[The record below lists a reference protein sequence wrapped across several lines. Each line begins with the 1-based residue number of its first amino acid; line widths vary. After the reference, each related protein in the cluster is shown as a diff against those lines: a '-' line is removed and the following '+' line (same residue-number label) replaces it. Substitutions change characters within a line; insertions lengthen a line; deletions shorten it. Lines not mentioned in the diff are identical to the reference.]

1 MCLREVSVRLP
12 VPIAESATEFQRI
25 ADASPAPMWVT
36 GLDRRRTFVN
46 RAYVDFVGVGGQA
59 ALEFDWRAILHPD
72 DQTQVVAASAAGE
85 ASLAPFTLEGRY
97 RRADGEWRWIRSVS
111 QPRFDDAGA
120 HCGFIG
126 VAHDVTDAKQGE
138 AALRRREQELAALFD
153 QTAAGLAQI
162 DLAGRVLRANG
173 RFCEIVG
180 RPLETVLSSCLADLT
195 HPDDVPGN
203 LELIDRAIREGTPY
217 THEKRFLRPD
227 GSSVWVSNAVS
238 VLRDAEGAPQG
249 LLAVT
254 LDITDRRA
262 TEGEVRANEARLAF
276 LDALGAAT
284 AGAVDADEVMAITT
298 RMLGE
303 HLQVSDCA
311 YADVEPDESRFH
323 IRGDWH
329 RPDVPSIVGNYRLE
343 AFGSLAVAK
352 MRGGQPLVID
362 DIVAELGEDGSA
374 TFVGL
379 GIRATIVMPFVTG
392 GRLAGMMAIHDAA
405 PRRWTA
411 AEQAL
416 LREVSERS
424 WAHVQRVRAEAALR
438 ESERRL
444 RLAIEGARIGAWD
457 FDVVT
462 GRGSWSPLAAE
473 IVGVPHSMRLS
484 AEQRAAMI
492 HPDDRAR
499 VAKGNARLIVAGA
512 EFADEY
518 RIVRPDGAVRWI
530 ASHGAI
536 ERDAEGKPLRAI
548 GTIRDVTD
556 AREAREQLRAL
567 ADTLEAQVAERT
579 AERDGMWRLSRD
591 LMLVIGRNR
600 RVRAVNPALA
610 GLGYAPDEVIGK
622 GLARFIHP
630 DDRAAA
636 TAAIRAAA
644 YHPISEFHAR
654 LRAKDG
660 GWRAFAWSAAP
671 GEDEAYVIG
680 RDVTAEALRREELTE
695 AQEQLRQGQKM
706 ESLGQ
711 LTGGVAH
718 DFNNLLTPILGGLD
732 MLARD
737 PDLPERRKRL
747 VRGALESAERAR
759 VLVQRLLAFARRQP
773 LQPQPVDL
781 PMLMETMREL
791 IASTVGPQI
800 DVRAE
805 VAPGLPPAL
814 ADRNQLELALLNLAV
829 NARDAMPDGGR
840 LTLAANGVDD
850 PGELGAGRYVLVS
863 VADTGVGM
871 DAETVARAIE
881 PFFSTKGLGKGT
893 GLGLSMV
900 HGLASQLGGA
910 MRIHS
915 RPGDGTRVEL
925 YLPVADTPV
934 AAESRPAP
942 VLGGPHS
949 GRVLLVDDEPDVRAA
964 TAEML
969 AGLGYQVATAA
980 SGTEALTALG
990 GKPDLLVTDHLM
1002 PGMTGADLAR
1012 AARARRPDLKILLI
1026 SGYAGIDQVPPDLPR
1041 LAKPFRLAELARSL
1055 AAL

>member
-1 MCLREVSVRLP
+1 LP
-12 VPIAESATEFQRI
+12 VETAASPTEFQRI

-46 RAYVDFVGVGGQA
+46 RAYVDFVGVDGQA
-59 ALEFDWRAILHPD
+59 ALDFDWRAILHPD
-72 DQTQVVAASAAGE
+72 DEEQVVAASQAGE

-111 QPRFDDAGA
+111 QPRFDETGA
-120 HCGFIG
+120 HNGFIG
-126 VAHDVTDAKQGE
+126 VAHDVTEARQGE
-138 AALRRREQELAALFD
+138 AVLRQREQELAALFD
-153 QTAAGLAQI
+153 QTAAGLAQVDMSGCI
-162 DLAGRVLRANG
+162 VRANQRFCQILGRELDALIGANLLDLTAPEDLAANIALV
-173 RFCEIVG
+173 E
-180 RPLETVLSSCLADLT
+180 
-195 HPDDVPGN
+195 
-203 LELIDRAIREGTPY
+203 RAIEHGTPY
-217 THEKRFLRPD
+217 THEKRYLRPD
-227 GSSVWVSNAVS
+227 GSPVWVSNAVS
-238 VLRDAEGAPQG
+238 LLRGPDGTPQG
-249 LLAVT
+249 MLAVT
-254 LDITDRRA
+254 LDITDRRT
-262 TEGEVRANEARLAF
+262 TEGEIRANETRLAF

-284 AGAVDADEVMAITT
+284 ADAVDADQVMAITT

-303 HLQVSDCA
+303 HLGVSDCA
-311 YADVEPDESRFH
+311 YADVEADENHFH

-329 RPDVPSIVGNYRLE
+329 RDDAPSIVGDYRLE
-343 AFGSLAVAK
+343 AFGSLAVQK

-362 DIVAELGEDGSA
+362 DIITELGEDGGA
-374 TFVGL
+374 TFVGI
-379 GIRATIVMPFVTG
+379 GIRATIVMPFIMG

-416 LREVSERS
+416 LREVSDRS

-444 RLAIEGARIGAWD
+444 RLALEGARIGTWD
-457 FDVVT
+457 LDVVT
-462 GRGSWSPLAAE
+462 GRGSWSSRAAE
-473 IVGVPHSMRLS
+473 IVGVPHNVRLS
-484 AEQRAAMI
+484 AEQRAQMI
-492 HPDDRAR
+492 YPDDRAR
-499 VAKGNARLIVAGA
+499 VERGQARLVLAGT

-536 ERDAEGKPLRAI
+536 ERDAEGRPLRAI
-548 GTIRDVTD
+548 GTIRDVTE
-556 AREAREQLRAL
+556 AREAQEQLRAL

-591 LMLVIGRNR
+591 LMLVIGRDR
-600 RVRAVNPALA
+600 RVRAANPALA
-610 GLGYAPDEVIGK
+610 GLGYAPEEVIGQRL
-622 GLARFIHP
+622 GPFIHP
-630 DDRAAA
+630 DDRVAA

-644 YHPISEFHAR
+644 YHPIGEFHAR

-671 GEDEAYVIG
+671 GEGEAYVIG
-680 RDVTAEALRREELTE
+680 RDVTTEVLRREELAE
-695 AQEQLRQGQKM
+695 AQEQLRQAQKM

-773 LQPQPVDL
+773 LQPQPVDMAGL
-781 PMLMETMREL
+781 LDTMREL

-800 DVRAE
+800 EVRADTAAE
-805 VAPGLPPAL
+805 LPPAL
-814 ADRNQLELALLNLAV
+814 ADRNQLELAMLNLAV
-829 NARDAMPDGGR
+829 NARDAMPEGGR
-840 LTLAANGVDD
+840 LTLAASEAHD
-850 PGELGAGRYVLVS
+850 PADLRAGRYVRLS
-863 VADTGVGM
+863 VTDTGVGM
-871 DAETVARAIE
+871 DAETAARAVE
-881 PFFSTKGLGKGT
+881 PFFSTKGVGKGT

-915 RPGDGTRVEL
+915 RPGEGTRVEL
-925 YLPVADTPV
+925 FLPVAD
-934 AAESRPAP
+934 AATQAECRPAA
-942 VLGGPHS
+942 VVGGPHS

-969 AGLGYQVATAA
+969 AGLGYDVATAA